1 MENIEHK
8 QTGTEAA
15 GHIAGLGVGAFQESC
30 RGKHISAAIIVLA
43 GAVLLLGGSF
53 IQHGDTKLFVQL
65 VGCVA
70 GAFGLAGWM
79 FSSTKS

>member
-1 MENIEHK
+1 MENSEPK

-15 GHIAGLGVGAFQESC
+15 GHIAGLGVGAFRASC
-30 RGKHISAAIIVLA
+30 RGKHTSAAIIVLA

-53 IQHGDTKLFVQL
+53 IPHGDTKLFVQA
-65 VGCVA
+65 VGCVV